1 MRKLFNNIEQTE
13 KDRILEMHKSA
24 TKKNY
29 LMNEQGKNVHPADK
43 AKADAEAAKTAEER
57 KKTEENKKYDAEK
70 LLKNYKNKT
79 VNLYDDEKNTELV
92 KEKVRIT
99 KIDLKSDGTL
109 EMELSGF
116 MSGDLIFNC
125 QKPGE
130 LTLDK
135 SLGKDSVLY
144 NKNLTSSLQKDF
156 CTKSSGNVDVPKADF
171 ASTNRPSG
179 QNFA

>member
-1 MRKLFNNIEQTE
+1 
-13 KDRILEMHKSA
+13 
-24 TKKNY
+24 
-29 LMNEQGKNVHPADK
+29 
-43 AKADAEAAKTAEER
+43 
-57 KKTEENKKYDAEK
+57 
-70 LLKNYKNKT
+70 

-109 EMELSGF
+109 EMDLSGF

-130 LTLDK
+130 LMLDK
-135 SLGKDSVLY
+135 ALGKDNVLY

-156 CTKSSGNVDVPKADF
+156 CTKSSGNVMYLKQTLHLQTDHQVKT
-171 ASTNRPSG
+171 SHNYKTN
-179 QNFA
+179 

>member
-1 MRKLFNNIEQTE
+1 MKKLFNNIDQSE

-43 AKADAEAAKTAEER
+43 AKAEAEASKTGEE
-57 KKTEENKKYDAEK
+57 KKYNAEK
-70 LLKNYKNKT
+70 LLKNYENKT
-79 VNLYDDEKNTELV
+79 VNLYNDEENTELV

-99 KIDLKSDGTL
+99 KINLKSDGTL
-109 EMELSGF
+109 EMDLSGF

-135 SLGKDSVLY
+135 ALSKDSVLY

>member
-1 MRKLFNNIEQTE
+1 MKHLFNNIEQTE

-24 TKKNY
+24 TKNHY
-29 LMNEQGKNVHPADK
+29 LMTEQGKNVHPANK
-43 AKADAEAAKTAEER
+43 AKTNDDKSKSTSQD
-57 KKTEENKKYDAEK
+57 KKYNAEK

-109 EMELSGF
+109 EMDLSGF

-130 LTLDK
+130 LMLDK
-135 SLGKDSVLY
+135 ALGKDTVLY